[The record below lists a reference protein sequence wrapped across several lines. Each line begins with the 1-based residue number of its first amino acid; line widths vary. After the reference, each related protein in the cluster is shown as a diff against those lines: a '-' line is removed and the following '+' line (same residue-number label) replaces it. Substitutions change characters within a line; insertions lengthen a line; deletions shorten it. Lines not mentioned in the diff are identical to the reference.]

1 LSGARKEIS
10 VQRGERNLGIAVAVM
25 AVCAAIAFLG
35 WGVTGGAAQEEQ
47 AVGRY
52 EVAVPDLVLDT
63 ATGKLTS
70 KGQVLEQAIDPSGQ
84 EIGRYSVDG
93 FITAVT
99 RRVGL
104 NVLEQPVVW
113 PELVKGYVIVDT
125 KTGQIVKQRTYYS
138 RALQEGDL

>member
-1 LSGARKEIS
+1 M
-10 VQRGERNLGIAVAVM
+10 QRGERNLGIAVAVM

-125 KTGQIVKQRTYYS
+125 KTGQIVKQRNYYS

>member
-1 LSGARKEIS
+1 